1 MKFILS
7 IAVLCFSIVLPFSY
21 AQSQEANNY
30 AVEAKQEK
38 TETSQSKDKTI
49 PAFEKRI
56 AYEKKL
62 LDNPFAI
69 IPHKPNY
76 LLAATYNF
84 SPHTEPYDSEI
95 DNLEV
100 KFQLSVKV
108 ALWKEIYKNN
118 GYLFLAYTQQSYWQA
133 YNTENSSPFRET
145 NHEPELI
152 LTFLN
157 DYEIFGLKNRVISFG
172 FSHQSNGRS
181 GSLSRSWNRLY
192 ASFIFEKGNFYLNIK
207 PWYRLPEDKNK
218 DDNRYIEDYVGHGEI
233 TACYALGK
241 HTLGL
246 MLRNNL
252 RSHNKWGVQ
261 ADWAFPL
268 AGTVKGYVQYF
279 GGYGE
284 SLIDYNHSNKRI
296 GVGVILT
303 NWM

>member
-1 MKFILS
+1 MKFVFGSS
-7 IAVLCFSIVLPFSY
+7 ILCFFIVLSFSY
-21 AQSQEANNY
+21 AQSQENNND
-30 AVEAKQEK
+30 AIETEQEK
-38 TETSQSKDKTI
+38 TEPTQPEDKQI
-49 PAFEKRI
+49 SALEKRI

-76 LLAATYNF
+76 LLPVTYNF
-84 SPHTEPYDSEI
+84 SPNTEPYDSEI

-100 KFQLSVKV
+100 KFQLSIKV
-108 ALWKEIYKNN
+108 ALLKEIYKNN
-118 GYLFLAYTQQSYWQA
+118 GYLFIAYTQQSYWQA

-181 GSLSRSWNRLY
+181 GSLSRSWNRVY
-192 ASFIFEKGNFYLNIK
+192 ASFIFERGNFYLNIK

-218 DDNRYIEDYVGHGEI
+218 DDNRYIEDYLGHGEI
-233 TACYALGK
+233 NACYVLGK
-241 HTLGL
+241 HTVGL

-261 ADWAFPL
+261 TDWAFPL
-268 AGTVKGYVQYF
+268 VGTVKGYVQYF
-279 GGYGE
+279 RGYGE
-284 SLIDYNHSNKRI
+284 NLIDYNHSNHRI

-303 NWM
+303 NWL